1 MASRERPIG
10 VLVMVVVYLILA
22 VLRFG
27 EAALVTVQAGTA
39 SAVVLFCLAPTVL
52 LGIFYLLIS
61 VGLYMLK
68 RWAWILALVF
78 AILGFLYALLKLVGL
93 GIGSSLIEEVDVS
106 SAFFAIPLV
115 SLILNLV
122 VMVILFRNKEYFS

>member
-93 GIGSSLIEEVDVS
+93 EIGSSLIEEVDVS